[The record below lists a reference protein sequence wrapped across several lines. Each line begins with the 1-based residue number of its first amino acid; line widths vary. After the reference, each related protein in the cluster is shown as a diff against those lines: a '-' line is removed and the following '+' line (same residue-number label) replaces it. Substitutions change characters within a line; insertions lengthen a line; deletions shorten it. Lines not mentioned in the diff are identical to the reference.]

1 MNHDLRSVAG
11 GPLAALAMFF
21 ASVTSTDAQVGVT
34 ADTIVFGQTAA
45 FGGPAYQLGSGM
57 RDGILA
63 AFSEANRAGG
73 VAGRRLE
80 LVALDDGYEPER
92 AIVNADQL
100 IEHREVFGLVGVVGT
115 PTSLAIQPIAT
126 EAGVPF
132 IGAFTGAAF
141 LRDPSL
147 ENVVN
152 VRASYAQEA
161 SAWVDY
167 LVDELDFS
175 RIAIFYQDDSF
186 GRAGLDGVTAALDAR
201 GMSVVAEA
209 TYMRNTTAVKRA
221 LLTIRKAAPEAVVIV
236 GAYEPAAEFIRV
248 AREIGPD
255 AVFMNISFVGSTALA
270 RELGEEGEGV
280 LVTQVV
286 PLPEDA
292 TIPVVASYQ
301 EAVRKLNS
309 RAAFGFVSLE
319 GYIVGRFVVEVLK
332 EVGSDLTREAFLAT
346 VRDVGTFAVDD
357 LTMSFADGDNQGLDR
372 VFLTEIQADATFRA
386 VDTGVQ

>member
-1 MNHDLRSVAG
+1 MKLQLRSVAG

-21 ASVTSTDAQVGVT
+21 ASVVSTDAQVGVT
-34 ADTIVFGQTAA
+34 DDTVVFGQTAA

-63 AFSEANRAGG
+63 AFSAANRAGG

-100 IEHREVFGLVGVVGT
+100 IEHRRVFGLIGVVGT

-141 LRDPSL
+141 LRDAAL

-167 LVDELDFS
+167 LVDERGFS

-186 GRAGLDGVTAALDAR
+186 GRAGLDGVNAALGAR
-201 GMSVVAEA
+201 GMSLVAEA

-221 LLTIRKAAPEAVVIV
+221 LLTIRKAEPEAVVIV

-270 RELGEEGEGV
+270 RELGKEGEGV

-292 TIPVVASYQ
+292 SVPVVASYQ
-301 EAVRKLNS
+301 EAMRKLSN
-309 RAAFGFVSLE
+309 RATFGFVSLE

-332 EVGSDLTREAFLAT
+332 EVGPDLTRDNFLSAVRTVGAFN
-346 VRDVGTFAVDD
+346 VDD
-357 LTMSFADGDNQGLDR
+357 MVMTFGPDDNQGLDR
-372 VFLTEIQADATFRA
+372 VFLTEIQADATFRSVEA
-386 VDTGVQ
+386 GAQ